1 MTKLPEN
8 TPETQEEKTPAEPKP
23 ESRLHAVGQA
33 VLHFLVNNWP
43 FKLISVLLAI
53 VLWSGLITQD
63 PTLTREK
70 NFTDVTI
77 SVTGEES
84 MKRNGFIVVS
94 DLSEVTQGARVVCGC
109 AADAVC

>member
-53 VLWSGLITQD
+53 VLWSGLITTG
-63 PTLTREK
+63 PH
-70 NFTDVTI
+70 TD
-77 SVTGEES
+77 TGKEFHRRDHLCHGRGKHEAQWLHRGQRF
-84 MKRNGFIVVS
+84 K
-94 DLSEVTQGARVVCGC
+94 
-109 AADAVC
+109 